1 MLTRKQLLTTGATL
15 ALTATLTGLGAG
27 AANAAPSTPNT
38 STSIG
43 AVAQHDSTPQAQ
55 RFTDVPDNLMFSNE
69 INWLKD
75 AGISNGWADGTY
87 RPHQATQRAAAIAFL
102 YRLHGSPDVQL
113 PAQSPF
119 KDVTPDNPFYKEIIW
134 AHNVGITT
142 GWSDGT
148 FRPWAPV
155 SREALAAFLY
165 RAAGSPAVDQ
175 SYANKF
181 KDVEGSQFKDAIAW
195 MAQNHI
201 STGWPDGTFRPHDN
215 ANRDA
220 TAAFIYRFAT
230 SQNVG
235 A

>member
-1 MLTRKQLLTTGATL
+1 MLTRKQLLTTGTTL
-15 ALTATLTGLGAG
+15 ALTATLGGLGAG

-38 STSIG
+38 SIG
-43 AVAQHDSTPQAQ
+43 AVAQHDSTPQTQ
-55 RFTDVPDNLMFSNE
+55 RFTDVPDNLMFSTE

-113 PAQSPF
+113 PTQSPF

-148 FRPWAPV
+148 FRTRLPRSPRRIPLPRRRLPS
-155 SREALAAFLY
+155 SRPNLRQPIQRRHKLPLQ
-165 RAAGSPAVDQ
+165 RR
-175 SYANKF
+175 NRL
-181 KDVEGSQFKDAIAW
+181 
-195 MAQNHI
+195 
-201 STGWPDGTFRPHDN
+201 DGTKPHQHRL
-215 ANRDA
+215 A
-220 TAAFIYRFAT
+220 
-230 SQNVG
+230 
-235 A
+235 